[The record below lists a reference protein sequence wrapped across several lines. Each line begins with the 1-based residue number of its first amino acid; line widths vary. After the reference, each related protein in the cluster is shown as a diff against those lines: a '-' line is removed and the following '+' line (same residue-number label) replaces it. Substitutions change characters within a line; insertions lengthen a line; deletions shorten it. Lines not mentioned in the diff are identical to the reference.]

1 MKKVLALLLAVM
13 MLLVSV
19 SALAEGSKRWEDIPH
34 GDTDDD
40 NVGLKKA
47 DDNDKTKKIKDD
59 IIDHGKD
66 GDPIDGLPDWIK
78 DKLPDGFTIIND
90 FDTYLLDGMPDDDDD
105 EVEMIFKFAT
115 PYKEG
120 EQVMLAV
127 AIVPPE
133 DEVEWLLWEGTGTE
147 DGGVKVKVS
156 REDLEKISENPFVVI
171 PVSSGE

>member
-34 GDTDDD
+34 GETDDD

-47 DDNDKTKKIKDD
+47 DDNDRTSEIKKKIL
-59 IIDHGKD
+59 DHGKD
-66 GDPIDGLPDWIK
+66 GNPVDGLPDEIR
-78 DKLPDGFTIIND
+78 DKLPEGFTVIND
-90 FDTYLLDGMPDDDDD
+90 FDTYLLDGNPDESDD

-127 AIVPPE
+127 CIVPPE
-133 DEVEWLLWEGTGTE
+133 DEVEWLLWEGTGMA
-147 DGGVKVKVS
+147 DGAVRVMVA
-156 REDLEKISENPFVVI
+156 REDLQKISDNPFVVI